1 LLHASGVWIPD
12 AGSAHIPE
20 GQILASC
27 LEEITVV
34 VQVPDFGAN
43 GFWSLTM
50 CNRKHL
56 FVPNSV
62 KVLPE
67 TSLQQTGVAASSV
80 FKFPRDLT
88 LLLYFTKWN
97 MPSL

>member
-1 LLHASGVWIPD
+1 LLHASGVWIPH
-12 AGSAHIPE
+12 AGAAHIPE
-20 GQILASC
+20 GHILASC

-50 CNRKHL
+50 HNQKHL

-62 KVLPE
+62 EVLPE
-67 TSLQQTGVAASSV
+67 TSLQSRDVAASSI

-88 LLLYFTKWN
+88 LLLYFTK
-97 MPSL
+97 